1 MQIIKVKKKVLK
13 VNKEVMES
21 YNQANILALHD
32 IISKGAGE
40 LIKITST
47 EQDRNYR
54 LETGDIERA
63 KRTILNLSQ
72 DVTNNDIMEVSM
84 RISNRRFS

>member
-32 IISKGAGE
+32 IISKGAGA

-54 LETGDIERA
+54 LENGDIERA
-63 KRTILNLSQ
+63 KRTILNLSK